1 MKVIVV
7 DENNIIEWNEKYSD
21 VCNMCSSEEKM
32 QEIINHLSSTLEQIK
47 SSFRARNEITV

>member
-7 DENNIIEWNEKYSD
+7 NEHNIIEWNEEYSD

-32 QEIINHLSSTLEQIK
+32 QELINHLSSTLEQIK
-47 SSFRARNEITV
+47 SSFRVRNQISV